1 MRTSVLS
8 KVGYSGRRANRD
20 QLLVNIDAYVAGII
34 PALGRMK
41 FPSFKR
47 KKLEWHEMTRYQ
59 KAQSLARQMGYSDY
73 SQCRH
78 RVDDI
83 LAIEE

>member
-1 MRTSVLS
+1 MGVSVLS
-8 KVGYSGRRANRD
+8 RVGYSGRRENRD
-20 QLLVNIDAYVAGII
+20 PLLVDIDAYVAGII

-47 KKLEWHEMTRYQ
+47 KKLEWHEMTHYQ
-59 KAQSLARQMGYSDY
+59 KAQSLARQMGYADY
-73 SQCRH
+73 SQCQH